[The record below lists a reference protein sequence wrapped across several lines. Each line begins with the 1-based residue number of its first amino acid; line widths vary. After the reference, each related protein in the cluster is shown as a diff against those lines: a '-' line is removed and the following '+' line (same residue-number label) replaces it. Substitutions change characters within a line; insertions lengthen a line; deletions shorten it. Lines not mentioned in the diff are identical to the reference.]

1 MQEKYAPAAIER
13 AAQQHWDQTG
23 AARAIED
30 TSKPK
35 YYCLSM
41 FPYPSGKLHMGH
53 VRNYTIG
60 DVLSRFHKMLGYNVM
75 QPMGWDA
82 FGMPAENAA
91 LQNNVPP
98 AAWTYQNIDYM
109 RTQLKSL
116 GFAIDWEREFATC
129 TPEYY
134 RWEQWLFTRL
144 YEKGLVYK
152 KLGTVNW
159 DPVDH
164 TVLANEQV
172 IDGRGWRSGALI
184 EKREIPMYYMK
195 ITAYAEELL
204 AELDNLPGWPEQ
216 VRLMQKNWIGKS
228 TGVRFAF
235 PLADSA
241 DEKLWVFTTR
251 ADTIMGVT
259 FVAVAAEHPLA
270 TRATQNNP
278 ELAVFIEECKQG
290 GVAEAD
296 IATMEKKGMPTGIF
310 VSHPLTGE
318 QVEVWVGN
326 YVLMSYG
333 DGAVMAVPAHDE
345 RDFAFAKKYKDKL
358 PPIKPVIVPESWKS
372 KSISTST
379 MGEGVGTMP
388 MQEAPAL
395 SVDGELPLFWLEWDE
410 RFGEKGVCVNSGA
423 YDGLI
428 YEAAVDKIAADL
440 TAKELGEKKVQFRL
454 RDWGISRQ
462 RYWGCPIPIVHCKTC
477 GDVPVPDDQLPVVL
491 PENVEITGAGSPL
504 ARMPEFYECKCPKCG
519 GDARRETDTMDT
531 FFESSWYFLRY
542 ACPDNTT
549 AMVDERVQYWCKG
562 GIDQYIGG
570 IEHAILHLL
579 YARFFT
585 KLMRDVGLIGD
596 LGEPFANLLTQGM
609 VVAPTFYRDLAGCKK
624 QWINPADVDVVTD
637 ERGRPSGATLKADG
651 LPVVI
656 GGTEKMAK
664 SKNNGVDPQVLID
677 QYGADTARL
686 FTMFAAPPDQSL
698 EWSDAGVE
706 GAYRFLRRLWKT
718 TYDHVQAGTTIEATS
733 GPRVNAKIEQ
743 NSLSTATVG
752 SAKPQVDL
760 RRKLHQTMSKVA
772 DDYGRRKQFNTAIAA
787 VMELLNAYDKCD
799 LSDTNGRALAQE
811 TLESIA
817 LLLFPIVP
825 HIGQALY
832 TELKPGADAGV
843 QAFPKADPAALKQ
856 DEIELMVQVNGKL
869 RGSIRVAA
877 EADKA
882 SIEAVA
888 LASEGAVK
896 FMEGKVAK
904 KVVVVPGRLVNIVV

>member
-1 MQEKYAPAAIER
+1 MQDKYTPADIER
-13 AAQQHWDQTG
+13 AAQQHWEQAG
-23 AARAIED
+23 ADRAVED
-30 TSKPK
+30 LDGQNAKPK

-60 DVLSRFHKMLGYNVM
+60 DVLSRFHKMQGYNVL

-91 LQNNVPP
+91 LANNVPP
-98 AAWTYQNIDYM
+98 AGWTYENIAYM
-109 RTQLKSL
+109 KKQLKSL

-204 AELDNLPGWPEQ
+204 SELDNLPGWPEQ

-235 PLADSA
+235 PLADNA

-270 TRATQNNP
+270 TRAAANNP
-278 ELAVFIEECKQG
+278 ELAKFIEECKQG

-296 IATMEKKGMPTGIF
+296 IATMEKKGMATGIY
-310 VSHPLTGE
+310 VTHPLTGQE
-318 QVEVWVGN
+318 IEVWVGN

-345 RDFAFAKKYKDKL
+345 RDFAFALKYNL
-358 PPIKPVIVPESWKS
+358 PIKQVV
-372 KSISTST
+372 
-379 MGEGVGTMP
+379 
-388 MQEAPAL
+388 A
-395 SVDGELPLFWLEWDE
+395 VDGETSFSHEAWAEWYADKQ
-410 RFGEKGVCVNSGA
+410 RGKLVNSGN
-423 YDGLI
+423 YDGLG
-428 YEAAVDKIAADL
+428 YEAAVDAIAADL
-440 TAKELGEKKVQFRL
+440 AAKDLGDKKVQFRL

-462 RYWGCPIPIVHCKTC
+462 RYWGCPIPIIHCKTC

-504 ARMPEFYECKCPKCG
+504 AKMPEFYQCKCPKCG

-579 YARFFT
+579 YSRFFT

-609 VVAPTFYRDLAGCKK
+609 VVAPTFFREGENGKK
-624 QWINPADVDVVTD
+624 LWINPAEVDVVTD
-637 ERGRPSGATLKADG
+637 ERGRPTGATLKADG
-651 LPVVI
+651 QPVVI
-656 GGTEKMAK
+656 GGTEKMSK
-664 SKNNGVDPQVLID
+664 SKNNGVDPQSLIE

-686 FTMFAAPPDQSL
+686 FMMFAAPPDQSL

-706 GAYRFLRRLWKT
+706 GAYRFLRRLWKLVH
-718 TYDHVQAGTTIEATS
+718 DHVVNGVTTEATA
-733 GPRVNAKIEQ
+733 GPRTDAKFDP
-743 NSLSTATVG
+743 NSLSTAQ
-752 SAKPQVDL
+752 ADL
-760 RRKLHQTMSKVA
+760 RRKLHQTMQKVA

-787 VMELLNAYDKCD
+787 VMELLNAYDKTE
-799 LSDTNGRALAQE
+799 LSDATGRALAQE
-811 TLESIA
+811 VLETAA

-825 HIGQALY
+825 HIGQAVY
-832 TELKPGADAGV
+832 GELKPGADAGLA
-843 QAFPKADPAALKQ
+843 AFPKADPAALKQ

-882 SIEAVA
+882 SIEAAA
-888 LASEGAVK
+888 LASEGAIK
-896 FMEGKVAK
+896 FMEGKPAK